1 MVAAISL
8 QIERTSQRF
17 HGACHDFTRFFKN
30 FDRCFDFL
38 TQIRKHSLH
47 LIFAE
52 KEMEKHFVV
61 LNTVLV
67 SDRPAKLRVRA
78 PSTANYA
85 LRLLTKA
92 KAECIR
98 E

>member
-8 QIERTSQRF
+8 RIEKTSQRF
-17 HGACHDFTRFFKN
+17 HGACHDFTRFFKD

-38 TQIRKHSLH
+38 TQIRKHALH

-52 KEMEKHFVV
+52 KETEEHFVV
-61 LNTVLV
+61 VNTVLV

-85 LRLLTKA
+85 LRLLTKG
-92 KAECIR
+92 KTVCIG